1 MRDSVE
7 KELDENAGLVRAVA
21 DGLVDDIVAAACSI
35 VRALR
40 SGGKVLLVGNGGSA
54 ADAEHIAGELVGRF
68 KVDGLGLPAI
78 ALTANSSVVTALAND
93 YGYDAVFSR
102 QIEALAG
109 SNDVLVAIS
118 TSGTSPSIVEAVRLA
133 RRKGIAVVGLT
144 GGDGGRLKEMTYP
157 CIIVPS
163 DSVQRVQEMHITIG
177 HILCSL
183 VEAEMTEGTAG
194 PG

>member
-1 MRDSVE
+1 MRDLVT
-7 KELDENAGLVRAVA
+7 KELEENAELIRVVA
-21 DGLVDDIVAAACSI
+21 EGLVDDIVAAART
-35 VRALR
+35 VLRALR

-68 KVDGLGLPAI
+68 KVEGLSLPAI
-78 ALTANSSVVTALAND
+78 ALTANSSVLTALAND
-93 YGYDAVFSR
+93 YGYDTVFSR
-102 QIEALAG
+102 QMEALAG

-118 TSGTSPSIVEAVRLA
+118 TSGTSPSIVEAASLA
-133 RRKGIAVVGLT
+133 RKKGIAVVALT
-144 GGDGGRLKEMTYP
+144 GGDGGRLKEMADP

-163 DSVQRVQEMHITIG
+163 DSVQRVQEIHITIG

-183 VEAEMTEGTAG
+183 VEVEMTRDTAA